1 MTAVRLIDCF
11 VESLALT
18 MALTRGDQ
26 TTEGWGY
33 ADIRQQ
39 LDGQLSN
46 VSGHGAQGG
55 YSEPQIRHALFAVV
69 AFIDEQLASTSWNGQ
84 QEWSRNLLQREYFDT
99 TNAGVEFYSRLDSL
113 NPFNPAERDIREVYY
128 YCLSL
133 GFSGKF
139 YGEGAQSALNKI
151 RRDNYDLLA
160 GEDDRES
167 LFPEGFG
174 QQKTESTLKTRRD
187 LSAFYYGLPVLLI
200 VAAFFYFRKEM
211 LDLANF
217 LVISV

>member
-1 MTAVRLIDCF
+1 MRLIDCF

-18 MALTRGDQ
+18 VSLTRGEAGTSSRD
-26 TTEGWGY
+26 Y
-33 ADIRQQ
+33 NDVRQH
-39 LDGQLSN
+39 LSGQLAN
-46 VSGHGAQGG
+46 VSGQGAQGG
-55 YSEPQIRHALFAVV
+55 YSEPQVRHALFAVV
-69 AFIDEQLASTSWNGQ
+69 AFIDEQLASTSWSGQ

-139 YGEGAQSALNKI
+139 YGEGAQSSLNRI

-160 GEDDRES
+160 GDDDS
-167 LFPEGFG
+167 SALFPDGFG
-174 QQKTESTLKTRRD
+174 QQKTESALKTRRD
-187 LSAFYYGLPVLLI
+187 LSALYYGLPVLLI

>member
-1 MTAVRLIDCF
+1 MRLIDCF

-18 MALTRGDQ
+18 VALTRGQ
-26 TTEGWGY
+26 GEESHRGY
-33 ADIRQQ
+33 TDIRQH
-39 LDGQLSN
+39 LNGQLAN
-46 VSGHGAQGG
+46 VSGQGAQGG

-69 AFIDEQLASTSWNGQ
+69 AFVDEQLASTPWSGQ

-139 YGEGAQSALNKI
+139 YDEGAQSALNKI

-160 GEDDRES
+160 GDDDRAS
-167 LFPEGFG
+167 LFPDGFG
-174 QQKTESTLKTRRD
+174 QQKTESELKTKRD
-187 LSAFYYGLPVLLI
+187 FSALSYGLPVLLI
-200 VAAFFYFRKEM
+200 VGAFFYFRKEM